1 MKNIKETIEEEL
13 KEVEIPMIVDKDNIK
28 SYIYEI
34 RGKKVM
40 LDYDLARIYGYETKA
55 FNQQVKRNIVKF
67 EGDDFMFQLDEKECK
82 MLSRS
87 LFVTMNRSPQR
98 GENMKYSPYA
108 FTEQGVYM
116 LMTVLRGPLA
126 VKQTRALI
134 RVFKEMNDY
143 IMETKGLLTN
153 TNPYLEARLADH
165 ENRIEAME
173 GKIGLFIDSFH
184 ESSSPTHYL
193 IDKNQRVEADIA
205 YQTIYKLASHSL
217 IIVDNYISSKTI
229 ELLKVVDPSIS
240 IIILSDNV
248 NKMESVIIDD
258 FIKDTGIDIKIIP
271 THGEVHDRYIFIDYA
286 YENEQLYHPG
296 SSSKDSGNM
305 ATTIEKLEFPNL
317 YHILFDRLLSQK

>member
-1 MKNIKETIEEEL
+1 MKDIKETIEEEL
-13 KEVEIPMIVDKDNIK
+13 KEVEMPMIVDKDNIK
-28 SYIYEI
+28 DYIYEI

-40 LDYDLARIYGYETKA
+40 LDFDLARIYGYSTSA
-55 FNQQVKRNIVKF
+55 FNQQVKNNLAKF
-67 EGDDFMFQLDEKECK
+67 EGDDFMFQLTETEMDLLLRSKILTANT
-82 MLSRS
+82 LSSKRRY
-87 LFVTMNRSPQR
+87 N
-98 GENMKYSPYA
+98 PYA

-116 LMTVLRGPLA
+116 LMTVLRGELA
-126 VKQTRALI
+126 TKQTRALI

-173 GKIGLFIDSFH
+173 GKIGLFMDSFH

-286 YENEQLYHPG
+286 HENEQLYHPG

-317 YHILFDRLLSQK
+317 YHILFDRLLLEK